1 MFLISRY
8 VCALRNGGYHTSSPS
23 FGSLKVGALFDN
35 ANQSPIRK
43 QARAIF
49 PGWIELEEEDKFTVI
64 VFRRGVL
71 KLVVVRGWPQD
82 CAEICRRHSWRA
94 TRKPTY
100 RLKIKIHSRYQVDI
114 TIFNQMA
121 AQ

>member
-49 PGWIELEEEDKFTVI
+49 PGWNELEEGDKFTLVEL
-64 VFRRGVL
+64 RRGVL
-71 KLVVVRGWPQD
+71 KLVVVVGSAR
-82 CAEICRRHSWRA
+82 IV
-94 TRKPTY
+94 RKF
-100 RLKIKIHSRYQVDI
+100 VDDI
-114 TIFNQMA
+114 LGAPPETNTIFYDFM
-121 AQ
+121 

>member
-49 PGWIELEEEDKFTVI
+49 PGWNELEEGDKFTLVEL
-64 VFRRGVL
+64 RRGVL
-71 KLVVVRGWPQD
+71 SFKIGGGGWLSQD

-94 TRKPTY
+94 TRK
-100 RLKIKIHSRYQVDI
+100 L
-114 TIFNQMA
+114 NQHTS
-121 AQ
+121 

>member
-49 PGWIELEEEDKFTVI
+49 PGWIELEEEEVSS
-64 VFRRGVL
+64 G
-71 KLVVVRGWPQD
+71 
-82 CAEICRRHSWRA
+82 AEIKTNLRC
-94 TRKPTY
+94 
-100 RLKIKIHSRYQVDI
+100 
-114 TIFNQMA
+114 
-121 AQ
+121 

>member
-8 VCALRNGGYHTSSPS
+8 VCAMRNGGYHTSSPS

-49 PGWIELEEEDKFTVI
+49 PGWNELEEEDKFTLVEL
-64 VFRRGVL
+64 RRGVL
-71 KLVVVRGWPQD
+71 KLVVVVGSAR
-82 CAEICRRHSWRA
+82 IV
-94 TRKPTY
+94 RKF
-100 RLKIKIHSRYQVDI
+100 VDDI
-114 TIFNQMA
+114 LGAPPETNTIFYDFM
-121 AQ
+121 

>member
-1 MFLISRY
+1 MNHWKNQSSFEAAMFLISRY

-49 PGWIELEEEDKFTVI
+49 PGWIELEEEEVSS
-64 VFRRGVL
+64 G
-71 KLVVVRGWPQD
+71 
-82 CAEICRRHSWRA
+82 AEIKTNLRC
-94 TRKPTY
+94 
-100 RLKIKIHSRYQVDI
+100 
-114 TIFNQMA
+114 
-121 AQ
+121 

>member
-49 PGWIELEEEDKFTVI
+49 PGWIELEEEEVSSEQRSKQI
-64 VFRRGVL
+64 Y
-71 KLVVVRGWPQD
+71 VVNKIGGGGWLSQD

-94 TRKPTY
+94 TG
-100 RLKIKIHSRYQVDI
+100 
-114 TIFNQMA
+114 NQHHFL
-121 AQ
+121 

>member
-49 PGWIELEEEDKFTVI
+49 PGWNELEEEDKFTLVEL
-64 VFRRGVL
+64 RRGVL
-71 KLVVVRGWPQD
+71 KLVVVVGSAR
-82 CAEICRRHSWRA
+82 IV
-94 TRKPTY
+94 RKF
-100 RLKIKIHSRYQVDI
+100 VDDI
-114 TIFNQMA
+114 LGAPPETNTIFYDFM
-121 AQ
+121 